1 MVFSFGSFLFLA
13 EEVAVAAVTEVSIKA
28 AVGII
33 VGDDISASLTGGEAL
48 FCAVRAV
55 IQVGGFVISRFGFW
69 QRFAAV
75 FTSYIHDCFRL
86 KFVELPNI
94 IKADEV
100 EDVE

>member
-1 MVFSFGSFLFLA
+1 M
-13 EEVAVAAVTEVSIKA
+13 AAVTEVAIKA
-28 AVGII
+28 AICIFVGNNIT
-33 VGDDISASLTGGEAL
+33 ASLTGGEAL

-55 IQVGGFVISRFGFW
+55 IQVGGFVISRFGFG